1 MKTPLIILSI
11 ILTCGIIFTLTACT
25 TKTNKD
31 KDNNYYLV
39 DYCGQKGCYT
49 NAKDKYKAGSKV
61 TLYYDLIATDTD
73 YKFTLDGE
81 SVNWTSNEKGLFTIE
96 FIMPDHDVKLECH
109 TKNSM
114 EPYIPE

>member
-11 ILTCGIIFTLTACT
+11 ILICGIIITLTACT
-25 TKTNKD
+25 NHKN
-31 KDNNYYLV
+31 NNYYSV
-39 DYCGQKGCYT
+39 DYCGQKDCYT

>member
-1 MKTPLIILSI
+1 MKTPVIIIAI
-11 ILTCGIIFTLTACT
+11 ILTCAVIVTLTACST
-25 TKTNKD
+25 IKGG
-31 KDNNYYLV
+31 NYYSV

-73 YKFTLDGE
+73 YRFTLDGE
-81 SVNWTSNEKGLFTIE
+81 SVNWTSDEKGRFVIE
-96 FIMPDHDVKLECH
+96 FIMPEHDVKLECI

-114 EPYIPE
+114 EAYIP

>member
-11 ILTCGIIFTLTACT
+11 ILICSIIITLTACT
-25 TKTNKD
+25 KHKNKD
-31 KDNNYYLV
+31 YYSV
-39 DYCGQKGCYT
+39 DYCGQKDCYT

-81 SVNWTSNEKGLFTIE
+81 SLNWTSDENGLFTIE